1 MANDER
7 AGPDDDDLTPHARR
21 NRALWE
27 ATSDDYERRHAGDLD
42 GDKAM
47 TWGLWRIPEAELGV
61 LGEVAG
67 KDVLELGCGA
77 ARWSIALARRGARPV
92 GLDLSPRQ
100 LAHARRL
107 MREAGVA
114 FPLVEASAE
123 AVPLPDASFDLV
135 FCDWGAMTFC
145 DPYRTVPEAA
155 RLLRPGGL
163 LAFATASPISLL
175 CRDRTTDQLTE
186 RLVNDYFGM
195 RRFDWPDGTDFQ
207 LPFGEWLR
215 LFRAHGF
222 VVEDLIETRPP
233 PGTKSSYR
241 DAAETEWARRWPME
255 NIWRARKEDG
265 EGTDR

>member
-135 FCDWGAMTFC
+135 FCDWG
-145 DPYRTVPEAA
+145 P
-155 RLLRPGGL
+155 
-163 LAFATASPISLL
+163 
-175 CRDRTTDQLTE
+175 
-186 RLVNDYFGM
+186 
-195 RRFDWPDGTDFQ
+195 
-207 LPFGEWLR
+207 
-215 LFRAHGF
+215 
-222 VVEDLIETRPP
+222 
-233 PGTKSSYR
+233 
-241 DAAETEWARRWPME
+241 
-255 NIWRARKEDG
+255 
-265 EGTDR
+265 